1 MSCWVRCARLFPE
14 AFAVNRRFLYIETS
28 NHKLGAIALCFFLC
42 GIAAPAFA
50 QGAEDAATPED
61 APTPAL
67 VEEEAEE
74 VVEASS
80 ADADASAELA
90 GEEKSEVAKEV
101 EPEPLELSELIEL
114 ARQNAA
120 AMHAE
125 QARVKNA
132 EWQRFRAKYAWTPKI
147 SADTLLAPVPADTDI
162 NDFSNN
168 VSNIVDLNIGPF
180 FKQTATLLIPVYT
193 FGRINNAK
201 ALAEIGVDNAKLEQ
215 RKAELDL
222 VFQVR
227 RAYVGLQ
234 LARAF
239 DAMLAEGKKLV
250 GEQLVRMEDA
260 RDFGEAD
267 FDIADFRKLQI
278 FQADLDARALDNEK
292 LLALG
297 TAGLEYLTDD
307 EIELARIPML
317 DDSRELPEL
326 APFETYRDVA
336 LSARPEVRQLG
347 YALDA
352 RERQLD
358 LSRSAFFPNIF
369 FATSFSYGWSSE
381 SISKQPVRRLEGDT
395 FVETDL
401 VAEPYSNP
409 YDQLGFGV
417 SLGMRWNFDFFQ
429 LYGAYKETE
438 AQVERTK
445 AQRTQALGAIDL
457 ELQQLYTEARQARQK
472 VEIVGRKLE
481 AARRWR
487 DQLGLSMQTA
497 GADVSD
503 AIEPLRAFY
512 EAKVTFMQAV
522 AEYEIARAALAKGIG
537 VESLDGI
544 GAP

>member
-1 MSCWVRCARLFPE
+1 MMRRLLNPERSNRCLSATVLCAMLCSFSS
-14 AFAVNRRFLYIETS
+14 FALAQDVGDEGPTTGSGADPVELASDEDVVSDEET
-28 NHKLGAIALCFFLC
+28 
-42 GIAAPAFA
+42 A
-50 QGAEDAATPED
+50 Q
-61 APTPAL
+61 
-67 VEEEAEE
+67 VEERA
-74 VVEASS
+74 S
-80 ADADASAELA
+80 ADKSTSA
-90 GEEKSEVAKEV
+90 
-101 EPEPLELSELIEL
+101 PLLLTELIER
-114 ARQNAA
+114 ARTNAA

-132 EWQRFRAKYAWTPKI
+132 EWQRFRANYAWAPKI
-147 SADTLLAPVPADTDI
+147 SADTFLAPVPADTDI

-180 FKQTATLLIPVYT
+180 FKQTATLIIPVYT

-239 DAMLAEGKKLV
+239 DVMLADGKKLV
-250 GEQLVRMEDA
+250 DEQLVRMEDA
-260 RDFGEAD
+260 RDFGDAD
-267 FDIADFRKLQI
+267 FNIADFRKLQI
-278 FQADLDARALDNEK
+278 FQADLDSRALDNEK

-297 TAGLEYLTDD
+297 VAGLEYLTDD
-307 EIELARIPML
+307 EVEIGRIPML
-317 DDSRELPEL
+317 DDSRELPTL
-326 APFETYRDVA
+326 APFEAYRDIA
-336 LSARPEVRQLG
+336 LSTRPEVKQLG

-358 LSRSAFFPNIF
+358 LSKSAFFPNIF
-369 FATSFSYGWSSE
+369 FATSFAYGWSSE
-381 SISKQPVRRLEGDT
+381 SISKQPVRRLDGDT

-409 YDQLGFGV
+409 YDQFGFGV
-417 SLGMRWNFDFFQ
+417 SLGMRWSFDFFQ
-429 LYGAYKETE
+429 LYGAYQETE

-445 AQRTQALGAIDL
+445 AQQTQALGAIDL
-457 ELQQLYTEARQARQK
+457 ELQKLYTEAKQARQK

-503 AIEPLRAFY
+503 ALDPLKAFY

-544 GAP
+544 GLE